1 MRKRGKRRKD
11 EEEKKR
17 GTKLRGKK
25 LSTMILN
32 YSGLESQWVPLSA
45 KTVEK
50 RREALGGGYTHVGS
64 VNLPSPGSESENNG
78 NPAFSSG
85 SVGCVGIEISL

>member
-1 MRKRGKRRKD
+1 MKRKKEGK
-11 EEEKKR
+11 
-17 GTKLRGKK
+17 KLRGKK

-50 RREALGGGYTHVGS
+50 RREAVGGGYTHVGS
-64 VNLPSPGSESENNG
+64 VNLPSPGSESENNR

-85 SVGCVGIEISL
+85 SVGRVGIEISF